1 MLTIIL
7 YGLATYGA
15 IILGKKVGKNAYKF
29 IKKGDFKNRALK
41 SEAVK
46 KLAGRK

>member
-7 YGLATYGA
+7 YSLATYGGWT
-15 IILGKKVGKNAYKF
+15 ITKKAYKL
-29 IKKGDFKNRALK
+29 IKEGDFKNRALK